1 LEQLFSKVFA
11 HIKLKL
17 IKMKKIFLFTCFIL
31 IFACKK
37 TDLKPNFLFIV
48 VDDLGYYDLSVMG
61 SSFYETPNIDRI
73 AKEGTLFNQGY
84 ANASVCSPSRASLLT
99 GFYPTNHG
107 ITDWIGAKS
116 GIDWRTKGRK
126 TKLLPSNYVNHLPFE
141 MITLPE
147 VFLSNDYKTFF
158 AGKWHLGSLKE
169 KSLPT
174 DHGFEINKGGYRMG
188 GPYSGGFFSPFNN
201 PFLDDKPEEKGISL
215 SMKLAKETANFI
227 RENKKNKFFAYL
239 SFYAVHAPIQTSKG
253 KWERYRDKAEAQ
265 GILEEGFFME
275 KRLPMRIKQDN
286 PVYAGLIEQTD
297 DAVGHVLDTLDELNL
312 EKNTVVIFVSD
323 NGGVSAGDAFATS
336 NLPLRGGKGYQ
347 WEAGTKTPFFIKTP
361 QLNIHEKKIDTPV
374 MGADLFPTLLELA
387 GIENPVEVDGKSL
400 VPLLK
405 GETFGERPIFWHYPH
420 YGNQGGDPSAIVR
433 MGNWKLIKY
442 FEDGKNEL
450 YNLKNDIG
458 EKMNIVNQHPK
469 IASKL
474 NKTLEE
480 WLISTNAKIPEVD
493 PIYNKEEEK
502 KWLNQHKIKI
512 KEKVEK
518 RRKDELKPDY
528 KPNSDWWGSFF

>member
-1 LEQLFSKVFA
+1 
-11 HIKLKL
+11 
-17 IKMKKIFLFTCFIL
+17 MKKIFLFTSLFL
-31 IFACKK
+31 IFACEKP
-37 TDLKPNFLFIV
+37 DSKPNFLFIV

-73 AKEGTLFNQGY
+73 AEEGALFKQGY

-99 GFYPTNHG
+99 GFYPTIHG

-116 GIDWRTKGRK
+116 GIDWRSNGRK
-126 TKLLPSNYVNHLPFE
+126 TKLLPSSYVNHLPFE

-147 VFLSNDYKTFF
+147 VFLSNNYKTFF
-158 AGKWHLGSLKE
+158 AGKWHLGSKEE

-174 DHGFEINKGGYRMG
+174 DHGFEINKGGYYAG

-201 PFLDDKPEEKGISL
+201 PFLVDKHEEKGIPL
-215 SMKLAKETANFI
+215 SVKLALETADFI
-227 RENKKNKFFAYL
+227 KENKENPFFAYL
-239 SFYAVHAPIQTSKG
+239 SFYAVHSPIQTSRD
-253 KWERYRDKAEAQ
+253 KWEKYREKAENQ

-297 DAVGHVLDTLDELNL
+297 DAVGIVLRTLDELNL
-312 EKNTVVIFVSD
+312 DKNTIVVFVSD
-323 NGGVSAGDAFATS
+323 NGGVSSGDDFSTS

-347 WEAGTKTPFFIKTP
+347 WEAGTKTPFFIKIP
-361 QLNIHEKKIDTPV
+361 HLDIHGRKIDTPV

-387 GIENPVEVDGKSL
+387 GIENPIKVDGKSL

-405 GETFGERPIFWHYPH
+405 GESFNKRPIFWHYPH
-420 YGNQGGDPSAIVR
+420 YGNQGGDPSAAIR
-433 MGNWKLIKY
+433 LGNWKLIKY

-450 YNLKNDIG
+450 YDLKNDIG
-458 EKMNIVNQHPK
+458 EKFDVLSSYPK
-469 IASKL
+469 IAAKL

-480 WLISTNAKIPEVD
+480 WLISTNAKIPDVD
-493 PIYNKEEEK
+493 PIYNKEKETI
-502 KWLNQHKIKI
+502 WLNLHKIKI

-518 RRKDELKPDY
+518 RRKDELKLDY
-528 KPNSDWWGSFF
+528 KPNIDWWGSSIE